1 LLCKLPVLFWPRTPS
16 GASGANGQLRK
27 CTKAIVAA
35 AMSGCVSFK
44 GAMRKRFKGAMRKR
58 LLVSVA
64 SCSAHVHKWLSRAA
78 DPEDCDESGR
88 LCASR
93 RGIVCVCSALTTDAR
108 DWDCRRRHSYNTKSN
123 KTRVIK
129 TPGGR

>member
-1 LLCKLPVLFWPRTPS
+1 
-16 GASGANGQLRK
+16 
-27 CTKAIVAA
+27 
-35 AMSGCVSFK
+35 
-44 GAMRKRFKGAMRKR
+44 MRKRQSR
-58 LLVSVA
+58 LIVSVA
-64 SCSAHVHKWLSRAA
+64 SCSAHVHKRLSRAA
-78 DPEDCDESGR
+78 DPEDCNESGR

-93 RGIVCVCSALTTDAR
+93 RGIVYVRSALMTVAR